1 MTSQVAVDRDDL
13 RILDALQDDL
23 PLVHDPWETVGSRIG
38 IPGDEVLTRLNL
50 MADRGVLRGI
60 APTLESVRLKTGVS
74 TLVALQVP
82 EENIAA
88 IAAMV
93 NRYRE
98 VSHNFRREGE
108 YNLWFT
114 LAAGSP
120 DRIDEIIDEILAL
133 TGTHPVA
140 MLNLTT
146 IRRYKIDLRFPLLKK
161 PERGPDGSC

>member
-1 MTSQVAVDRDDL
+1 MISRIPVDQEDL

-23 PLVHDPWETVGSRIG
+23 PLDHNPWETVGSRIG
-38 IPGDEVLTRLNL
+38 IPGDEVLFRLNL
-50 MADRGVLRGI
+50 MAERGVLRGI
-60 APTLESVRLKTGVS
+60 APTLESSGLKTGVS

-82 EENIAA
+82 EENIADV
-88 IAAMV
+88 AATV

-98 VSHNFRREGE
+98 VSHNFRRKGE

-133 TGTHPVA
+133 THPIA